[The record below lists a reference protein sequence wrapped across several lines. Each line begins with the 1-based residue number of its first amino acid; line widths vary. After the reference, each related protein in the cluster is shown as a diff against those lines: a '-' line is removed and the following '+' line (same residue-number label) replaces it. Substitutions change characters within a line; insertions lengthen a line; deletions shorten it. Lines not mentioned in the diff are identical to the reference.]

1 MSTAKSPANEFYGRP
16 ADGLTIRDPQRGFQ
30 PVPAEARTYPESDYW
45 VRRFGCGDM
54 VEVSRPAATAAKPDK
69 PFKSKISE

>member
-1 MSTAKSPANEFYGRP
+1 MTTNEFYGRP

-30 PVPAEARTYPESDYW
+30 HVPKEPRSYPMTDYW

-54 VEVSRPAATAAKPDK
+54 VEVPRQSPVSPKSAKVSA
-69 PFKSKISE
+69 SKTSD